1 MKALVKTK
9 ADKGLELMD
18 VPMPEVGPNDVL
30 IKIYK
35 TAICGT
41 DLHIWNWDPWAQQ
54 TIPVGMHVGHEFC
67 GVIERVGSAVTEYQP
82 GDVVSGEGHIVC
94 GHCRNCRKGL
104 FHLCP
109 NTKGVG
115 VNREGCFAEYLCIP
129 QNNVIRIHKDM
140 PMEIASIL
148 DPLGNA
154 THTALSWD
162 LVGEDVL
169 ITGAGLIGSMA
180 AAVCKKAGAKSV
192 TITDVSDYKLNLA
205 RIMGADRTVNVISG
219 DSIAAAREN
228 GLAPAMIDRLT
239 LNASRVSA
247 MAQGMLTVAAQS
259 DPVGKVISK
268 TVRPNGLE
276 ISKVSVPFGVIGIIY
291 EARPNVTADAAG
303 ICIKA
308 GNAVILRGGKEA
320 FNSNMA
326 IAATLNRAAI
336 SCGLPDG
343 VVQLIPWVGHEAVKL
358 MLKMDR
364 YIDLIIP
371 RGGERLIRAVVAD
384 ATMPVLKHYKGGCHL
399 FVDEN
404 FDIDLAL
411 KIIVNAKCQRPGVC
425 NALETLL
432 VDSAA
437 AAEFLPR
444 FAEVMK
450 DQGVEIRGDETVCK
464 YCPDAIPATE
474 DDYYAEYLNLTLA
487 VRVVDGVDEA
497 ISHINTYGSRHSD
510 GILSFNNANISAFT
524 SMVDSSTVY
533 VNAST
538 RFTDGGEFG
547 MGAEIGISTDKL
559 HARGPMA
566 LPELTTYKYIIE
578 GDGQIRRP

>member
-1 MKALVKTK
+1 MTTEEMQIVLNDMGRKAKR
-9 ADKGLELMD
+9 A
-18 VPMPEVGPNDVL
+18 
-30 IKIYK
+30 
-35 TAICGT
+35 A
-41 DLHIWNWDPWAQQ
+41 
-54 TIPVGMHVGHEFC
+54 
-67 GVIERVGSAVTEYQP
+67 
-82 GDVVSGEGHIVC
+82 
-94 GHCRNCRKGL
+94 
-104 FHLCP
+104 
-109 NTKGVG
+109 
-115 VNREGCFAEYLCIP
+115 
-129 QNNVIRIHKDM
+129 
-140 PMEIASIL
+140 
-148 DPLGNA
+148 
-154 THTALSWD
+154 TALAILPDEAKRLCLTRMAEAIEQDSEIICRANA
-162 LVGEDVL
+162 ED
-169 ITGAGLIGSMA
+169 
-180 AAVCKKAGAKSV
+180 
-192 TITDVSDYKLNLA
+192 
-205 RIMGADRTVNVISG
+205 
-219 DSIAAAREN
+219 IAAACEN

-239 LNASRVSA
+239 LNANRVSA

-384 ATMPVLKHYKGGCHL
+384 ATMPVLKHYKGVCHL

-450 DQGVEIRGDETVCK
+450 EQGVEIRGDETVCK

-497 ISHINTYGSRHSD
+497 ISHINTYGSGHSD

-559 HARGPMA
+559 HARGPMGA
-566 LPELTTYKYIIE
+566 DELTTYKYIVR
-578 GDGQIRRP
+578 GSGQIR